1 MNRIRI
7 TNHMPHPITIGIEV
21 IPDLPKWPGWHLI
34 GRYPKGDD
42 DGVGS
47 WLLHHNGKSMLLELP
62 PGLTTGDVDEATDA
76 IGGDELIY
84 LGASHTHF
92 DHFSLAT
99 RTKIGSRYTC
109 CYVGPEWKAKRHRI
123 ETYEFSLGGEPL
135 YRIFVAKHSTHDV
148 VTVFRGVA
156 MTGDIELGTLDS
168 VNDEVPIALKRKSF
182 AHLERFEEKND
193 YRIHTVVSAHLND
206 VRENVD
212 WRSLFTV

>member
-7 TNHMPHPITIGIEV
+7 TNHMPHPATIGIEV
-21 IPDLPKWPGWHLI
+21 LPDLPKWPGWYLI

-42 DGVGS
+42 DGVGA
-47 WLLHHNGKSMLLELP
+47 WLLHHGGEAMLLEIP
-62 PGLTTGDVDEATDA
+62 PGLTRSDVDRALSAVDSEV
-76 IGGDELIY
+76 IY
-84 LGASHTHF
+84 LGASHTHY
-92 DHFSLAT
+92 DHFSLGEKKKLA
-99 RTKIGSRYTC
+99 SYCYPC
-109 CYVGPEWKAKRHRI
+109 CYIGPVWKAKRHRI
-123 ETYEFSLGGEPL
+123 ETHKFSLGGEPL

-182 AHLERFEEKND
+182 ARLARFEEENN
-193 YRIHTVVSAHLND
+193 YRVHTVVSAHLND

-212 WRSLFTV
+212 WRSLFSV